1 MKPTIIITAAL
12 MTVMGTPVLAQ
23 VSYRPAN
30 DGGPMSPPTSTMTA
44 PAPTSTQA
52 RRIQSRRMSRAGE
65 GAYAAAPEERTVT
78 TRGLY
83 ENGDYVGWD
92 PDPNI
97 RFQLLRDPKGA
108 GSQ

>member
-1 MKPTIIITAAL
+1 MQRTIIIATAMAA
-12 MTVMGTPVLAQ
+12 MMGTPALAQ
-23 VSYRPAN
+23 RPAN
-30 DGGPMSPPTSTMTA
+30 DGGPMAPLPSAVTTPA
-44 PAPTSTQA
+44 PATTYGQ
-52 RRIQSRRMSRAGE
+52 RIQSRRMWRAGE
-65 GAYAAAPEERTVT
+65 GAYAAVPERTVT